1 MPLCLHSMLFLLMA
15 DGARRME
22 RRSCLYRLVSEA
34 LRAEH
39 GWVLL
44 LHSAG
49 DDS

>member
-1 MPLCLHSMLFLLMA
+1 MESLVLF
-15 DGARRME
+15 G
-22 RRSCLYRLVSEA
+22 SEA